1 VKHDPSYINKLLI
14 EDGSSITDYFI
25 VDDLIMCLSEF
36 NGKLTPMAFVIEDD
50 DLMQACVDYLREKGI
65 KQFDSEYEFEK
76 WVGNKLD
83 QSS

>member
-36 NGKLTPMAFVIEDD
+36 NGKLTPMALVIEDD

-65 KQFDSEYEFEK
+65 KQFDSEYEFEN

>member
-1 VKHDPSYINKLLI
+1 MKHDPSYINKLLI

-65 KQFDSEYEFEK
+65 KQFDSEYEFEN